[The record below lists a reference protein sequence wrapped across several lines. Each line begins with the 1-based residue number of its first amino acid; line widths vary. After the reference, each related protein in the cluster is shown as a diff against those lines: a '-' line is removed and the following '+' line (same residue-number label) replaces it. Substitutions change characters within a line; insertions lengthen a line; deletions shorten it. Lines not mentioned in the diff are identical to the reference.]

1 MIIIIMIII
10 IIIMIIII
18 MIIIIILIIII
29 IFVLILSW
37 SIRKFE
43 SFYFFD
49 FGLKSILSG
58 PWERDC
64 ISPARKKGLFNFYF
78 GHDGLILISLGPSC
92 PLG

>member
-1 MIIIIMIII
+1 MII
-10 IIIMIIII
+10 IIIMIIV
-18 MIIIIILIIII
+18 III

-58 PWERDC
+58 PWKRDC
-64 ISPARKKGLFNFYF
+64 ISPARNKR
-78 GHDGLILISLGPSC
+78 SL
-92 PLG
+92 